1 MKLRTLTAAIA
12 LGLALAAPVKAAS
25 ITENFTV
32 TVPTT
37 TFTSGLGTIADFSS
51 TSFSLFDPTLGTLT
65 SVHVTTTGNLTINF
79 GVPGSS
85 VELANVTLPNSIFGA
100 HMMGYNADYAS
111 IPSGTYPLNTT
122 GTDTTAADFA
132 SFTGPGSGVM
142 SLIFIGNP
150 GNTFESTDAN
160 STPTVLSGTITYDFV
175 PEPASLMLLGVGLI
189 GLGAVRRRK
198 TI

>member
-32 TVPTT
+32 SVPTT
-37 TFTSGLGTIADFSS
+37 TFTTGLGTIVDFSS
-51 TSFSLFDPTLGTLT
+51 TSFPLFDPTFGPLT
-65 SVHVTTTGNLTINF
+65 SVQVTTTGNLTINF
-79 GVPGSS
+79 AVPNTS
-85 VELANVTLPNSIFGA
+85 VELAAVTRPNSIFAA
-100 HMMGYNADYAS
+100 HMVGYIATYSS
-111 IPSGTYPLNTT
+111 IQSGTRPLDAA
-122 GTDTTAADFA
+122 GTDTLATELA

-142 SLIFIGNP
+142 SLIFLGNP
-150 GNTFESTDAN
+150 DDTVESTDAHGN
-160 STPTVLSGTITYDFV
+160 AAVLSGTITYDFV